1 MPKFVVG
8 LVSAAFALVIG
19 FTCGALLTAPTN
31 SRMETLVNEN
41 KAFKENVTNLENK
54 VLSLQIDVNS
64 LKENNQQLKDRLL
77 QAYKEKEDSRS
88 TTGTPAYHQE

>member
-1 MPKFVVG
+1 MPKFAVG

-19 FTCGALLTAPTN
+19 FTCGALLTVPKN
-31 SRMETLVNEN
+31 SRMEILVNEN
-41 KAFKENVTNLENK
+41 RALKENVTDLKNK

-77 QAYKEKEDSRS
+77 QAYKEKEDSHS
-88 TTGTPAYHQE
+88 TTGTPAYP

>member
-19 FTCGALLTAPTN
+19 FTCGALLTAPKN
-31 SRMETLVNEN
+31 SRMESLVNEN
-41 KAFKENVTNLENK
+41 RTFKKNVADLENK
-54 VLSLQIDVNS
+54 VLLLQIDVNS

-88 TTGTPAYHQE
+88 TTGTHTYP